1 MSQDR
6 LNPQSR
12 GRGCRLCGRQQQT
25 EENTVLEEETSIH
38 TDSEY
43 SSGVCEVV
51 VTNSLGSDTEETD
64 HSLNHLELP
73 RPIFQIRP
81 RMYVRRT
88 IMYEI
93 AAFCSPEEHA

>member
-1 MSQDR
+1 MKDSRCAEEFVSAAPILTGRIRMLDVLASFGQKMSAIF
-6 LNPQSR
+6 SR
-12 GRGCRLCGRQQQT
+12 T
-25 EENTVLEEETSIH
+25 IWPKA
-38 TDSEY
+38 
-43 SSGVCEVV
+43 
-51 VTNSLGSDTEETD
+51 
-64 HSLNHLELP
+64 HSELP